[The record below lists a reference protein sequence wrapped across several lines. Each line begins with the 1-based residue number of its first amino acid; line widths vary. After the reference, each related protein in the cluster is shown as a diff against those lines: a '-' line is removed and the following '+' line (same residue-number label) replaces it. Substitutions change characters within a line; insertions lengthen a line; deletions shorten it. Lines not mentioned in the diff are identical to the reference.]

1 MKMHRSPHS
10 RLRAA
15 LAQAPRRRIQP
26 RERQVLCGIRD
37 GLVDRN
43 PRQGD
48 LGPWIGTQQ
57 MNWLI
62 SVLVL
67 QSFLRFGAFGFWP
80 PQITARGLR
89 MLNSRADL
97 PAFGDQQ

>member
-1 MKMHRSPHS
+1 
-10 RLRAA
+10 
-15 LAQAPRRRIQP
+15 
-26 RERQVLCGIRD
+26 VLCGVRD

-43 PRQGD
+43 PWYGD
-48 LGPWIGTQQ
+48 LGPWMLGTQR

-67 QSFLRFGAFGFWP
+67 HRFLRFGAFGFWP

-89 MLNSRADL
+89 MLNSRADVR
-97 PAFGDQQ
+97 AFGDQP